1 MDGERR
7 VPRSS
12 PHWTN
17 DRPANP
23 AVAFRSVDADL
34 ETVHWW
40 AETVLLE
47 QAFIEGSTDDGTGRR
62 SDPYRATLDRCAP
75 RVLRAL
81 DADLE
86 RLRAVRAASW
96 SYGRRLLTVQGPGS
110 ATDICDLA
118 AALTWRA
125 ENIIRDAG
133 LPDDA
138 GPAARE
144 AVMAEAD
151 LWLEGVPGQGRL
163 RRARWR
169 RRYALVL
176 DVVRR

>member
-1 MDGERR
+1 MDGERKM
-7 VPRSS
+7 PRLSQ
-12 PHWTN
+12 HWTN
-17 DRPANP
+17 ERPADP
-23 AVAFRSVDADL
+23 AVVFRSIDADL
-34 ETVHWW
+34 ETVHRW

-47 QAFIEGSTDDGTGRR
+47 QAFIVTQVEDGAGPG
-62 SDPYRATLDRCAP
+62 DPYRAALDRCAP

-96 SYGRRLLTVQGPGS
+96 SYGRRLLMAHGPGP

-118 AALTWRA
+118 AALTCRA
-125 ENIIRDAG
+125 EHIIRDAG

-151 LWLEGVPGQGRL
+151 LWLEGAPGHVRR

-169 RRYALVL
+169 RRCALML